1 MMTIRPTSKQQT
13 LSNSL
18 KSYQWL
24 VPFNNAPT
32 KDKHSMTAT
41 DSWFVVQ
48 KTSIVDLILFKM
60 NLCYKIWYSS
70 RYISFFLMN
79 KIVISKREVEEKD
92 VTVFALTYD
101 HANKMLPVLRSDH
114 FKSIVLQDVAEV
126 QAKSLRFLIQ
136 LSRLLKNDVQ

>member
-1 MMTIRPTSKQQT
+1 
-13 LSNSL
+13 
-18 KSYQWL
+18 
-24 VPFNNAPT
+24 
-32 KDKHSMTAT
+32 
-41 DSWFVVQ
+41 
-48 KTSIVDLILFKM
+48 
-60 NLCYKIWYSS
+60 
-70 RYISFFLMN
+70 MN

-92 VTVFALTYD
+92 ATVLALTYD